1 MNPHASKSISPIKLI
16 QSLIENRALIKGL
29 IKREII
35 GRYRGSVM
43 GLLWSFFN
51 PILML
56 AVYTFVFSV
65 VFKARWVGGV
75 ESKTEFAM
83 ILFAGLTAF
92 NLFAEGVNRGPS
104 LILGNAN
111 YVKKVIFP
119 LEILPVVVLGSALF
133 HFLISLVAWLIFHF
147 LLIGIPPITI
157 FELPLI
163 LIPLMLMSL
172 GLSWFLASLGVFLRD
187 IGQIIGVLTMVLMY
201 VTPIFY
207 PVAAI
212 PQEYQ
217 YLMYINP
224 LTASIEQ
231 IRGAM
236 FFGSPLDW
244 AGWVQQML
252 IGMLV
257 AWLGFAWFQKSRKGF
272 ADVV

>member
-1 MNPHASKSISPIKLI
+1 MNPHASRSISPKALI
-16 QSLIENRALIKGL
+16 QSLLDNRLLIKGL

-35 GRYRGSVM
+35 GRYRGSFM

-51 PILML
+51 PLLML

-75 ESKTEFAM
+75 DSKTEFAM

-119 LEILPVVVLGSALF
+119 LEILPVVVLGSAFF
-133 HFLISLVAWLIFHF
+133 HFLISFAAWLIFYI
-147 LLIGIPPITI
+147 LLIGMPPITI

-163 LIPLMLMSL
+163 LVPLILMSL

-201 VTPIFY
+201 VSPIFY

-212 PQEYQ
+212 PEQYQ
-217 YLMYINP
+217 FLMYMNP
-224 LTASIEQ
+224 LTTSIEEV
-231 IRGAM
+231 RGAM
-236 FFGSPLDW
+236 IFGTPLDW
-244 AGWVQQML
+244 LGWGQQML
-252 IGMLV
+252 IGLVV